1 MNLNWLK
8 IKKPAKIACD
18 EKTKTTSYGKFSI
31 EPFERGFATTIGNS
45 LRRVLLSSIV
55 GSAIIGVKIDGIS
68 HEFSTMEGVYEDVT
82 QIIMNLKKVQL
93 KVSTPEI
100 ISIHLTRKGPGEI
113 KAKDFEALDERIH
126 ILNPDQ
132 HILTMNSNKSISM
145 KIDFGLGRGYSSAE
159 ENRRMG
165 LPVDYIPVD
174 SIFTPVTK
182 VAIDV
187 EEEVRIEAK
196 DNFER
201 LIIEIWT
208 NKAILP
214 EDALAYSA
222 KILKEQMNIFINFEE
237 VDEEEVLLEPEQDDE
252 KINRLLEKSVNE
264 LELSKRP
271 ANCLKMANIKTLGD
285 LVQKTHQDM
294 MEFRNFGQKSLL
306 EIKEKLA
313 QYNLSLGMKIEQI
326 PASGGK
332 SKKKESGSDEK
343 VEKSKKK
350 KK

>member
-1 MNLNWLK
+1 MINLNWLK
-8 IKKPAKIACD
+8 IKKPTKISFD
-18 EKTKTTSYGKFSI
+18 EKSKTSSYGKFQI
-31 EPFERGFATTIGNS
+31 EPFEKGYATTIGNS

-55 GSAIIGVKIDGIS
+55 GAAIIGLKIEGVS
-68 HEFSTMEGVYEDVT
+68 HEFSTVDGVFEDIT
-82 QIIMNLKKVQL
+82 QIIMNLKQVKV
-93 KVSTPEI
+93 KTTSPEI
-100 ISIHLTRKGPGEI
+100 ISVQLTFKGPGEI
-113 KAKDFEALDERIH
+113 NAKQFEVLDERIQ

-132 HILTMNSNKSISM
+132 HILTVNGKVTVNMTL
-145 KIDFGLGRGYSSAE
+145 DFGIGRGYASSE
-159 ENRRMG
+159 DNRRPN
-165 LPVDYIPVD
+165 LPVDYIPID
-174 SIFTPVTK
+174 SIFSPVVK

-187 EEEVRIEAK
+187 EEEVMIDAK

-201 LIIEIWT
+201 LILEIWT
-208 NKAILP
+208 NNGILP

-237 VDEEEVLLEPEQDDE
+237 VEEEEPVIEPEHDEE
-252 KINRLLEKSVNE
+252 KIVRLLEKSVNE

-313 QYNLSLGMKIEQI
+313 QYNLFLGMKIESSS
-326 PASGGK
+326 SGGK
-332 SKKKESGSDEK
+332 SKKKDSDSKEEK
-343 VEKSKKK
+343 PKTKKK
-350 KK
+350 